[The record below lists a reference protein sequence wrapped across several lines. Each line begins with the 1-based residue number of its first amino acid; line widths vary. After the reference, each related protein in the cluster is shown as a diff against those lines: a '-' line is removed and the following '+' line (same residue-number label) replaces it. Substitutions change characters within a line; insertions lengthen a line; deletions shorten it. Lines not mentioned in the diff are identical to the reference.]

1 MHALKSAMDHNPKS
15 WHRVSQIADLARIFE
30 PSVQV
35 CSWRRTID
43 PQISTYLDG
52 IVGLEKLRVMETLSQ
67 SNQVKLTDFPSSAG
81 RQALLDD
88 ITLLSEILREL
99 VDCPSVGFRCTRIE
113 HAMCPRW
120 HIDRVPLRLL
130 CTYEG
135 PGTEW
140 LEDQGVDR
148 HDLSS
153 SKTVQSPC
161 QRASIGELV
170 LLKGA
175 LWQDNDGMGAI
186 HRSPAITSNEKRRTL
201 VTLDPLWP
209 D

>member
-1 MHALKSAMDHNPKS
+1 MHALKSVVDHELKS
-15 WHRVSQIADLARIFE
+15 WHRVSEIAELARIFE

-35 CSWRRTID
+35 CSWQRTID

-52 IVGLEKLRVMETLSQ
+52 IAGLEKLRAMETLSQ
-67 SNQVKLTDFPSSAG
+67 SSRVKLSDFPLGAG
-81 RQALLDD
+81 REALIND
-88 ITLLSEILREL
+88 ITLLSEILCEL
-99 VDCPSVGFRCTRIE
+99 VNCPSVGFRCTRIE
-113 HAMCPRW
+113 HTMCPRW

-148 HDLSS
+148 HELSS
-153 SKTVQSPC
+153 SETMQSPC

-175 LWQDNDGMGAI
+175 LWQDNDGLGAI
-186 HRSPAITSNEKRRTL
+186 HRSPAIASSLNISPRVGGAPVKL
-201 VTLDPLWP
+201 
-209 D
+209 